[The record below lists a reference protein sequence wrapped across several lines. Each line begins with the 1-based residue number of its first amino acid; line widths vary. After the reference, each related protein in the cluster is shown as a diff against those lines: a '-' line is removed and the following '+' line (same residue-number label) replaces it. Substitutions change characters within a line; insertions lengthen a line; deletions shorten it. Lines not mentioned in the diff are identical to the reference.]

1 IPSPRQVLAA
11 TRRMIVPTTRP
22 TTRARVPGD
31 VESVIVVGA
40 GLSGLAAACRL
51 QAAGKQVTLVEANSE
66 VGGRC
71 RTERLRSDH
80 GEFYADTGAT
90 VLTMPDL
97 VDNLLLH
104 LGVAPKRLDGHTAS
118 CARRITRCSPA
129 AASSMSTRM

>member
-1 IPSPRQVLAA
+1 MPIFSAIPSPRQVLAA

-51 QAAGKQVTLVEANSE
+51 QAAGKKVTSVVACFD
-66 VGGRC
+66 VWVRC
-71 RTERLRSDH
+71 RTVRLRSDH
-80 GEFYADTGAT
+80 GEFYDDAGAT

-97 VDNLLLH
+97 VVILLLH
-104 LGVAPKRLDGHTAS
+104 LGVGAEEVGWAYRKLRPAYHAMFAS
-118 CARRITRCSPA
+118 
-129 AASSMSTRM
+129 